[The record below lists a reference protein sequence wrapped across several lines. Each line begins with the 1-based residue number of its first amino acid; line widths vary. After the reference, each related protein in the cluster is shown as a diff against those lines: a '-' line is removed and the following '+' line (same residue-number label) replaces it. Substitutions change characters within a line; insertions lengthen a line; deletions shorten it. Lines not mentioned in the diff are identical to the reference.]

1 MSDFDEMSAIKDVVN
16 TQVYECSFIKYY
28 NAYTLSD
35 VYDIV
40 GVIFKKIEDLKIGQ
54 PLWFRGQGYEYY
66 NLTPSLFR
74 KNTAKPNDEKTY
86 TSLSLMADY
95 RFQNFNSRVNH
106 LVNTSPES
114 RIEWQELYQHHFG
127 STLLMDWSESVQIGL
142 DFALEAY
149 IDSNQNKRRYDLD
162 KLTPNL
168 WVLNPMALNKKVY
181 DFFAYPQNIDFI
193 KKALNEFNYDEKTLK
208 SEAEKMQKDMEKNF
222 GIYGQ
227 VSSEGKLDIVIDGL
241 ISICTLDKHRNMLS
255 SNLKRLVENREFNPF
270 FYLLLRF
277 YADSLPVEVGPY
289 KNTLPPLAALQ
300 PYHSERIRAQ
310 RGAFTI
316 FPNYFMDTE
325 AQQMDAINMNVLSVE
340 MQKNLADCFYCIR
353 LCDPV
358 TIVKDLIRCGER
370 RTELYP
376 DVQSYVEQLET
387 KSFNI

>member
-1 MSDFDEMSAIKDVVN
+1 MSNFDEMSAIKDVVN
-16 TQVYECSFIKYY
+16 MQVDECSFLKYY

-54 PLWFRGQGYEYY
+54 PLWFRGQGHEYY

-74 KNTAKPNDEKTY
+74 KKTAKPNDEKTY

-149 IDSNQNKRRYDLD
+149 IDSNQNQRRYDLD

-208 SEAEKMQKDMEKNF
+208 SEAEKIQKDMEKNF

-227 VSSEGKLDIVIDGL
+227 VSSEGKLDIVIDEL

-255 SNLKRLVENREFNPF
+255 SNLKRLVESREFNPF

-316 FPNYFMDTE
+316 FPNYFMDSE
-325 AQQMDAINMNVLSVE
+325 AQQMDAINMNILSVE
-340 MQKNLADCFYCIR
+340 MQKKLTDCFYCIR
-353 LCDPV
+353 LCDPI
-358 TIVKDLIRCGER
+358 TIVKDLMRCGER

-376 DVQSYVEQLET
+376 DVQSYAEQLET

>member
-1 MSDFDEMSAIKDVVN
+1 MSNFDEMSAIKDVVN
-16 TQVYECSFIKYY
+16 MQVDECSFLKYY

-54 PLWFRGQGYEYY
+54 PLWFRGQGHEYY

-74 KNTAKPNDEKTY
+74 KKTAKPNDEKTY

-149 IDSNQNKRRYDLD
+149 IDSNQNQRRYDLD

-168 WVLNPMALNKKVY
+168 WVLNPMALNKKVN

-208 SEAEKMQKDMEKNF
+208 SEAEKIQKDMEKNF

-227 VSSEGKLDIVIDGL
+227 VSSEGKLDIVIDEL

-255 SNLKRLVENREFNPF
+255 SNLKRLVESREFNPF

-316 FPNYFMDTE
+316 FPNYFMDSE
-325 AQQMDAINMNVLSVE
+325 AQQMDAINMNILSVE
-340 MQKNLADCFYCIR
+340 MQKKLTDCFYCIR
-353 LCDPV
+353 LCDPI
-358 TIVKDLIRCGER
+358 TIVKDLMRCGER

-376 DVQSYVEQLET
+376 DVQSYAEQLET